1 MWSAKRQLLQLSMG
15 FRVLSVDMPQL
26 STVTPILEKI
36 HESGTYSNYGPVEY
50 LYREQLA
57 ARLKVDAQQIVTCA
71 NATIGIQ
78 GVCSI
83 LDFDKWGVQNWTFP
97 ATGLA
102 VQNSRSTISF
112 IDVSLQTWAVDSR
125 TAELHEG
132 GLISTIPFGAS
143 VSGFI
148 TNPRVF
154 HIFDAAASL
163 GNFDDFSNLRKNMAV
178 VISLHAT
185 KILGC
190 GEGGLVIFGDA
201 ELAKEFKS
209 WTNFG
214 FSGDRDSRIFGA
226 TNGKLSEIG
235 CAYAL
240 ANLYEFPEKREK
252 YLSLRKKINSVSRD
266 LQILPDVM
274 DDNRVSPYWIVQ
286 FESEEKRDQIEKSMN
301 DSSIETR
308 RWWPKPLSQMP
319 AFSDGLIKNGDE
331 SNSAYLAS
339 TTLGLPFHL
348 KLNDRDIDEIGSKL
362 ADDLS

>member
-1 MWSAKRQLLQLSMG
+1 MG
-15 FRVLSVDMPQL
+15 YRVLSVDMPQL
-26 STVTPILEKI
+26 STVIPILEKI
-36 HESGTYSNYGPVEY
+36 HDSGTYSNYGPVES

-57 ARLKVDAQQIVTCA
+57 TRLNVDAQQIVTCA

-78 GVCSI
+78 GICSI
-83 LDFDKWGVQNWTFP
+83 LDFDEWGVQNWTFP

-102 VQNSRSTISF
+102 VQNSGKTISF
-112 IDVSLQTWAVDSR
+112 VDVSLQTWAVDSR
-125 TAELHEG
+125 IAESREG

-143 VSGFI
+143 VSRFL
-148 TNPRVF
+148 TNPRAF

-163 GNFDDFSNLRKNMAV
+163 GNFDDLSTLKKNMAV

-190 GEGGLVIFGDA
+190 GEGGLVIFGDV

-240 ANLYEFPEKREK
+240 ANLQEFPEKREK
-252 YLSLRKKINSVSRD
+252 YLSLRKKINSVSRE
-266 LQILPDVM
+266 LEILPDAM

-286 FESEEKRDQIEKSMN
+286 FKSEEERDEIEKSMN
-301 DSSIETR
+301 DSGIETR

-319 AFSDGLIKNGDE
+319 AFSHGLTRDTAK

-348 KLNDRDIDEIGSKL
+348 KLTERDIDEIGSRL
-362 ADDLS
+362 AEALG